1 MVLAAI
7 LRNWKLFTVLG
18 ILVVLLSIIG
28 VYKVKA
34 DSYMK
39 DANTLRVQNGQL
51 QEKINQA
58 VQINKENLAVI
69 DQMQKDAKTKDQV
82 VQTLNQTL
90 SKNRSDLQK
99 LRDNLSHS
107 KPEDNGSVAPV
118 LRDVI
123 RGVQNAR

>member
-18 ILVVLLSIIG
+18 ILVGLLSVIG

-51 QEKINQA
+51 QEKIDQA
-58 VQINKENLAVI
+58 VQINKENLAII
-69 DQMQKDAKTKDQV
+69 DQMQKDSKTKDQV

-99 LRDNLSHS
+99 LRDNLSRS
-107 KPEDNGSVAPV
+107 KPEENGWVAPV

>member
-18 ILVVLLSIIG
+18 ILVGLLSVIG

-51 QEKINQA
+51 QEKIDQA
-58 VQINKENLAVI
+58 VQINKENLAII
-69 DQMQKDAKTKDQV
+69 DQMQKDSKTKDQV

-99 LRDNLSHS
+99 LRDNLSRS
-107 KPEDNGSVAPV
+107 KPEENGSVAPV